1 MVFTEQGIAMLSSV
15 LHSEHAINVN
25 IAIMRAFV
33 KLRSVLNANRA
44 LEKKLQELEG
54 KYEGRFRLV
63 FNAIKELMSDRKV
76 PRKRVVGFKDSE

>member
-1 MVFTEQGIAMLSSV
+1 
-15 LHSEHAINVN
+15 
-25 IAIMRAFV
+25 MRAFV